1 MWVRD
6 RWVGEVGDRQ
16 VDERSGCI
24 KVRDR
29 WVGEVR
35 QVVLAPLN
43 TSLLP
48 LYPHPTRRPCEV
60 FQASCSLV
68 SDLDETRWTPFAMS
82 LAKSPQAAGIRQL
95 LQKMEKE
102 DVVAVARTASNNRI
116 VPENAKEAVD
126 IILTFTP
133 DLGRF
138 FSYRRVKS
146 QALFEYLFSKKV
158 VVDCQSSKM
167 QLIAAVQDLWDKNA
181 PKKTRTNHEDR
192 KCTGSS
198 SPVQANIELA
208 VSNNITINIGEYLR
222 TTGKENLGS
231 SKDEVQEGKN
241 NRSNLF
247 FSKNSSQTQPEKS
260 SVRIV
265 RSDEFSSEFCKWYY
279 TMVNRLQPACVN
291 HAGDTLREEV
301 FLSNSS
307 AEVYL
312 YGPSTTQKSA
322 VGQRDT
328 CTLLK
333 DIFTEHRILFNP
345 NMDSGIQSYAVKHGL
360 IKVMVCGTL
369 HQEYSF
375 VGIFEQE
382 FGLVM
387 SPVDRAWKI
396 MYTNLNLKQTSQ
408 TIPSL
413 PKSQVFE
420 ITM

>member
-1 MWVRD
+1 MSSTVQLD
-6 RWVGEVGDRQ
+6 ITHLTLPPINLTADDVQAKFVTFKGSFQQEVKKIHNTP
-16 VDERSGCI
+16 SGSSGGA
-24 KVRDR
+24 RPN
-29 WVGEVR
+29 
-35 QVVLAPLN
+35 VLWSFN
-43 TSLLP
+43 S
-48 LYPHPTRRPCEV
+48 
-60 FQASCSLV
+60 
-68 SDLDETRWTPFAMS
+68 FAMS

-102 DVVAVARTASNNRI
+102 DVVALARTASNNR
-116 VPENAKEAVD
+116 VVAENAKEAVD

-138 FSYRRVKS
+138 FSYRRITS
-146 QALFEYLFSKKV
+146 QALFEYLFRENV

-167 QLIAAVQDLWDKNA
+167 QLIAAVQDFWEKNA
-181 PKKTRTNHEDR
+181 QKETFTNHEER

-198 SPVQANIELA
+198 TSVQSNIA
-208 VSNNITINIGEYLR
+208 VAVCNNITINIGENHR
-222 TTGKENLGS
+222 TTGKENIGS
-231 SKDEVQEGKN
+231 SNEEVQEGKN
-241 NRSNLF
+241 NINSLF
-247 FSKNSSQTQPEKS
+247 YSRNSSQTQPEKS

-265 RSDEFSSEFCKWYY
+265 RSDDFSSEFCKWYY
-279 TMVNRLQPACVN
+279 TMVNRLQPAFAN
-291 HAGDTLREEV
+291 HAGDTLQEEV

-312 YGPSTTQKSA
+312 YGPSTIQKSA
-322 VGQRDT
+322 VGQRDIY
-328 CTLLK
+328 TLLK
-333 DIFTEHRILFNP
+333 DVFTEHKIIFNP
-345 NMDSGIQSYAVKHGL
+345 NMGSGIQSYAVKHGL

-369 HQEYSF
+369 HQENSF

-396 MYTNLNLKQTSQ
+396 MYTKLNLKQTSQ
-408 TIPSL
+408 PTPSL